1 MNEWVVDTS
10 ENANLFYIEILRKI
24 LNNTVSLDVSSIY
37 KNEVLAHK
45 ITPNLNWFWD
55 KNLINWTRINSR
67 PAHVSVRLYLCLPN
81 PSILQ

>member
-24 LNNTVSLDVSSIY
+24 LNNTVSSDVSSIY

-45 ITPNLNWFWD
+45 ITPNLNWF
-55 KNLINWTRINSR
+55 
-67 PAHVSVRLYLCLPN
+67 
-81 PSILQ
+81 